1 MPGGGLGYFMIR
13 FDHYRRRLLQLL
25 FLIALP
31 RAFPP
36 EGRIGW
42 LFLIISCTAFL
53 ICTIPDIGGTGERSL
68 LWARTAVSSE
78 LVLASFGA
86 ALLIFSPLLLFVPLS
101 AARLASLFSGLSGW
115 KKRALIVIPALVP
128 LGAGLLTVP
137 PDLFLFPAAAVSA
150 PAALFFVLQLIREQE
165 TLRLETEKSLQT
177 KEAILSTLAHEI
189 RTPLTVIQSTVDIM
203 CEGRVGPLDQRQK
216 EFLQSVGSNV
226 RRLVTLSDT
235 ILASIKVESAW
246 FTISLHPIDLR
257 KVIKNVAAH
266 MQPVLEE
273 RNIEMRYSF
282 PQLLS
287 RPPADEGWIHQV
299 LVNLVHNAVK
309 HMRSGGKV
317 IISVNENEDAVVVSV
332 SDNGSGI
339 RLNERT
345 KVFNEFFQGDN
356 WSDVQ
361 LEGAGLGLAIV
372 KRVIEKHNGRVYV
385 GSVEHVGTT
394 VSFTLPLR
402 EEKNDE

>member
-1 MPGGGLGYFMIR
+1 MIR
-13 FDHYRRRLLQLL
+13 FDRYRRRFLQLL

-31 RAFPP
+31 QAFPP
-36 EGRIGW
+36 EGRTGW
-42 LFLIISCTAFL
+42 LFLFISCAAFL
-53 ICTIPDIGGTGERSL
+53 VCTVPDIGGIGERFP
-68 LWARTAVSSE
+68 LWSRAAVSSE

-86 ALLIFSPLLLFVPLS
+86 ALLLFDPLLLFVPLS
-101 AARLASLFSGLSGW
+101 AARLASFFSGLTGW
-115 KKRALIVIPALVP
+115 RKNALIVLPALVP
-128 LGAGLLTVP
+128 LGAGIVTASP
-137 PDLFLFPAAAVSA
+137 GLFLFLTAAVSA
-150 PAALFFVLQLIREQE
+150 PAAVFFILQLIREQE
-165 TLRLETEKSLQT
+165 LRRLETEKSLQT

-203 CEGRVGPLDQRQK
+203 CEGRVGPLDRRQK
-216 EFLQSVGSNV
+216 QFLQSVGSNV

-246 FTISLHPIDLR
+246 FTISLHPIDMR
-257 KVIKNVAAH
+257 KVIKSVASH

-309 HMRSGGKV
+309 HMRSGGRV

-394 VSFTLPLR
+394 VSFTLPLH
-402 EEKNDE
+402 EEKNDD